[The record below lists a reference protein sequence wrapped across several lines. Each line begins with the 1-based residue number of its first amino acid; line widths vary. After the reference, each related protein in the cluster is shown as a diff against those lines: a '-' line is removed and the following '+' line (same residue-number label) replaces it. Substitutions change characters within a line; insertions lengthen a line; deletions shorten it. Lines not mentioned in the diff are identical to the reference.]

1 MKKIINNFIGNYS
14 SKEVKRIM
22 PLVEKIKALDKE
34 ISKYTDERLRE
45 LARGLKERLEKGGTL
60 DEILVEAFALVR
72 EASFRVLGMKHY
84 DVQILGG
91 IILHQGRVAEMKT
104 GEGKTLVSALP
115 AFLNALTGRGV
126 HVITSNEY
134 LAKRDCEEIGKI
146 HEFLG
151 LTTGVI
157 LHDMKS
163 EKRREI
169 YKKDIV
175 YGINSE
181 IGFDYLK
188 DNMVKSKENR
198 VQRGLN
204 YAIIDEIDSI
214 LIDEARTPLII
225 SGEGTEPTEYYIEI
239 DEFVKKL
246 KKDKDFEV
254 DDKKKAVTLTEKG
267 IEKIEKHF
275 KIDNYSDL
283 ENINLQH
290 HIVQAMRANYTMVK
304 DIDYIINKDDEVLIV
319 DTGTGRVM
327 DGRRFS
333 DGLHQ
338 AIEAKEGVDIQEES
352 ETMATITLQN
362 LFRLYNKLSGMSGTV
377 NTEEKEF
384 RDIYSLDVIVVPTN
398 KPVQRI
404 DNKDKVYVDIKSKYY
419 AVVEDIIKT
428 HKTGQ
433 PILVGTSSIQK
444 SEDIS
449 AILKRRNIPHNVLN
463 AKNHE
468 MEAKI
473 VERAGEKGAITIAT
487 NMAGRGTD
495 IKLTKE
501 AYDLGGLK
509 VIGTEK
515 HDSRR
520 VDNQLRGRSGRQ
532 GDVGE
537 SVFYVSLEDDIIKNY
552 MSSKYKK
559 IMEKLDRSEDGE
571 IKHKSA
577 IISVENAQK
586 AIEGD
591 SFESRKSIV
600 GYDDAINKQR
610 KVIYEQ
616 RNRVLDSEDVE
627 EDIINMINYSVKDL
641 LDNSI
646 ENEEITKEAVEQI
659 KKSLIENFYFNKE
672 DIESLVIGSK
682 VKYLLS
688 EIEKVIIRKYL
699 LFKNNNE
706 ETLKDFERI
715 VLLDTV
721 DSFWIEYIKE
731 LEYLRQGINLRS
743 YKQVDPVQEFQ
754 IESSKMFNHMSQNI
768 KVATVK
774 NLLKYVDENNKAL
787 ALV

>member
-1 MKKIINNFIGNYS
+1 MKKIINGLVGDYS

-22 PLVEKIKALDKE
+22 PIVEKIKALDKDM
-34 ISKYTDERLRE
+34 SNYTDERLRE
-45 LARGLKERLEKGGTL
+45 MAEGLKERLQKGESL
-60 DEILVEAFALVR
+60 DDILVEAFALVR

-84 DVQILGG
+84 DVQLLGG

-115 AFLNALTGRGV
+115 AFLNALTGKGV

-134 LAKRDCEEIGKI
+134 LAKRDCEEIGQI

-163 EKRREI
+163 EERREI
-169 YKKDIV
+169 YKRDIV

-204 YAIIDEIDSI
+204 YAVVDEIDSI

-275 KIDNYSDL
+275 KIDNYGDL

-290 HIVQAMRANYTMVK
+290 HIIQAMRANYTMVK

-419 AVVEDIIKT
+419 AVVEDIIRT

-501 AYDLGGLK
+501 AFDLGGLK

-537 SVFYVSLEDDIIKNY
+537 SIFYVSLEDDIIKNY

-559 IMEKLDRSEDGE
+559 IMEKLDRSEEGE

-591 SFESRKSIV
+591 SFAARKDIV
-600 GYDDAINKQR
+600 GFDDAINKQR
-610 KVIYEQ
+610 KVIYDQ
-616 RNRVLDSEDVE
+616 RNKVLDAEDIE
-627 EDIINMINYSVKDL
+627 EDIINMINHSVKDL

-646 ENEEITKEAVEQI
+646 ENEEITKEAIEEI
-659 KKSLIENFYFNKE
+659 KKSLIENFYFNEE
-672 DIESLVIGSK
+672 DIDSLVIGSK

-688 EIEKVIIRKYL
+688 EIEKIIIKKYL

-706 ETLKDFERI
+706 ETLKDFEMV
-715 VLLDTV
+715 VLLETV

-774 NLLKYVDENNKAL
+774 NLLKYIHENNKVL
-787 ALV
+787 SLT

>member
-1 MKKIINNFIGNYS
+1 
-14 SKEVKRIM
+14 
-22 PLVEKIKALDKE
+22 
-34 ISKYTDERLRE
+34 
-45 LARGLKERLEKGGTL
+45 
-60 DEILVEAFALVR
+60 
-72 EASFRVLGMKHY
+72 MKHY

-115 AFLNALTGRGV
+115 AFLNALTGKGV

-134 LAKRDCEEIGKI
+134 LAKRDCEEIGRI

-157 LHDMKS
+157 LHDMKGD
-163 EKRREI
+163 ERREI
-169 YKKDIV
+169 YNKDIV

-188 DNMVKSKENR
+188 DNMVKCKEHR
-198 VQRGLN
+198 VQRELN
-204 YAIIDEIDSI
+204 YVIIDEIDSI

-225 SGEGTEPTEYYIEI
+225 SGDGAEPTEYYIDI
-239 DEFVKKL
+239 DEFVKTL
-246 KKDKDFEV
+246 KKDRDFEV
-254 DDKKKAVTLTEKG
+254 DDKKKAVTLTEMG
-267 IEKIEKHF
+267 IEKVEEYF
-275 KIDNYSDL
+275 KIDNYGDL
-283 ENINLQH
+283 KNINLQH
-290 HIVQAMRANYTMVK
+290 H
-304 DIDYIINKDDEVLIV
+304 
-319 DTGTGRVM
+319 
-327 DGRRFS
+327 
-333 DGLHQ
+333 
-338 AIEAKEGVDIQEES
+338 
-352 ETMATITLQN
+352 MATITLQN
-362 LFRLYNKLSGMSGTV
+362 FFKLYKKLSGMSGTV

-404 DNKDKVYVDIKSKYY
+404 DNKDKVYIDIKSKYY

-428 HKTGQ
+428 NKTGQ

-449 AILKRRNIPHNVLN
+449 AILKRKNIPHNVLN

-473 VERAGEKGAITIAT
+473 VAKAGEKGAITIAT

-495 IKLTKE
+495 IKLTE
-501 AYDLGGLK
+501 EIYGLGGLK

-559 IMEKLDRSEDGE
+559 IIESLNKSEDGE

-577 IISVENAQK
+577 IISVENAQR
-586 AIEGD
+586 AVEGD
-591 SFESRKSIV
+591 SFAARKDII
-600 GYDDAINKQR
+600 GFDDVINKQR

-616 RNRVLDSEDVE
+616 RNKVLDSDDIED
-627 EDIINMINYSVKDL
+627 DIINMISYLVNDL
-641 LDNSI
+641 LSNFNED
-646 ENEEITKEAVEQI
+646 EEITKEDI
-659 KKSLIENFYFNKE
+659 KEINKNLAENFYFSAE
-672 DIESLVIGSK
+672 DIDSLIIGSK
-682 VKYLLS
+682 FKYLS
-688 EIEKVIIRKYL
+688 VEIEKVMIKKYL

-706 ETLKDFERI
+706 ENFEKEI
-715 VLLDTV
+715 LLDTV
-721 DSFWIEYIKE
+721 DSFWIEYIKD

-754 IESSKMFNHMSQNI
+754 IESSKMFNNMSRNI
-768 KVATVK
+768 KLATVK
-774 NLLKYVDENNKAL
+774 NLLEYIHKNNEVFE
-787 ALV
+787 LV

>member
-34 ISKYTDERLRE
+34 MSKYTDERLRE

-104 GEGKTLVSALP
+104 GEGKTLVSVLP